1 MFLKKAFLCIVL
13 CLGYFAALSQ
23 DVPFSQQYASR
34 LYFNPA
40 FAGLGHEWSVTLNH
54 RTQWPALNGAFVTN
68 QLAGDLLL
76 PNTKSAIS
84 LLVQQDK
91 AGIGGLQKL
100 TASGGYAYH
109 TPLTD
114 KLGLSAG
121 LQATV
126 ASLSINYDN
135 LVFGDQLSDNGQ
147 IAVSSAEANTFEP
160 ATYVSF
166 TTGLLLYTDQLYLG
180 FAAAHLN
187 KPTYGFGEKTRLPVR
202 FTANALYKFYV
213 SQHRTRNGIAAISVS
228 PAVAF
233 THQENFTRLDAGLY
247 TNYAPL
253 SLGLLY
259 KGIPAAG
266 GANQEQALAVIAGL
280 QLNQLSVA
288 FSHDVG
294 LTDFTRQSGGANEI
308 SIIFERLMIEN
319 VFRSRSQPKI
329 SNRFVW
335 PAF

>member
-1 MFLKKAFLCIVL
+1 MYFKKAILCIVL
-13 CLGYFAALSQ
+13 CLWYFGARSQ
-23 DVPFSQQYASR
+23 DVHFSQQYASR
-34 LYFNPA
+34 LYYNPA
-40 FAGLGHEWSVTLNH
+40 FAGLGHDWSVTINH

-68 QLAGDLLL
+68 QLSSDLLL

-126 ASLSINYDN
+126 ASLSINYNN

-147 IAVSSAEANTFEP
+147 IAVTSAQANTFEP
-160 ATYVSF
+160 TQYLSF
-166 TTGLLLYTDQLYLG
+166 TSGFLLYTDQFLFG

-187 KPTYGFGEKTRLPVR
+187 KPTYGFGQKTRLPIR
-202 FTANALYKFYV
+202 YTANAVYNFYV
-213 SQHRTRNGIAAISVS
+213 SRFRTRNGTGTISVS
-228 PAVAF
+228 PAAAF
-233 THQENFTRLDAGLY
+233 VHQENFTRLDAGLY

-259 KGIPAAG
+259 KGIPATG
-266 GANQEQALAVIAGL
+266 GEKQEQALAIMAGL
-280 QLNQLSVA
+280 QLNQLKIA

-308 SIIFERLMIEN
+308 SVIFERLMTDN
-319 VFRSRSQPKI
+319 VFRSRSRSKI
-329 SNRFVW
+329 SDRFVW